1 MTRPCERLAHAP
13 GGVLAACT
21 QEELHALEQLTRPV
35 VVRAGCVIVGR
46 GDDEA
51 ACFVVVRGAAAVDVG
66 GRRVETVRAGAVF
79 GWCDRI
85 DTRPFPATITAS
97 VCSSLAVAV
106 DPELDE
112 ILAIGALRSEWS
124 RATARWHGLEHVG
137 RLDPHL

>member
-1 MTRPCERLAHAP
+1 VTRPCGRFAHAP

-21 QEELHALEQLTRPV
+21 SEELRALERLTRPV

-66 GRRVETVRAGAVF
+66 GRRVEAVRAGAVF

-85 DTRPFPATITAS
+85 DARPFPATITAS
-97 VCSSLAVAV
+97 ECSSLAVAV
-106 DPELDE
+106 DPELGE

-124 RATARWHGLEHVG
+124 RSTARWHGLADVARPG
-137 RLDPHL
+137 L